1 MLGSLIDKN
10 MISEQKYQDDK
21 LVLIFPAGFNNKN
34 EPLDYHADILMPAC
48 AKSAGGGGYQLC
60 TRFLGQF
67 QIKKIRPLKKN
78 NNLAGLPKLTHV
90 FCLYFILPAFIR

>member
-10 MISEQKYQDDK
+10 MISEQKCRMTS

-34 EPLDYHADILMPAC
+34 DPLYYHADILMPAST
-48 AKSAGGGGYQLC
+48 KSARGGGDYQLC

-67 QIKKIRPLKKN
+67 QIKKIRPLAKK
-78 NNLAGLPKLTHV
+78 
-90 FCLYFILPAFIR
+90 